1 MSCLLRAS
9 GQHFDVDEFLKV
21 SSLDALAVFHR
32 GEGKASGSVITQRR
46 SDLSGV
52 SVRVSLQEFSDLVHQ
67 IEDAVEFLE
76 SNDEELKR
84 LRDFPGVERIDLD
97 FSLED
102 RDLVF
107 QSDAFPPRLLSL
119 LGGLRIGLVVSRHPA
134 YRAADDQLAIEQ

>member
-1 MSCLLRAS
+1 MSCLLTAS

-32 GEGKASGSVITQRR
+32 GEGRASGSVITQRR
-46 SDLSGV
+46 SEHSGV
-52 SVRVSLQEFSDLVHQ
+52 SVRVSLREFSDLVHQ

-76 SNDEELKR
+76 SNDKELKR
-84 LRDFPGVERIDLD
+84 LRDSPGVERIDLD

-119 LGGLRIGLVVSRHPA
+119 LGSLRIGLVVSRHPA
-134 YRAADDQLAIEQ
+134 YSAEDQPAIEQ